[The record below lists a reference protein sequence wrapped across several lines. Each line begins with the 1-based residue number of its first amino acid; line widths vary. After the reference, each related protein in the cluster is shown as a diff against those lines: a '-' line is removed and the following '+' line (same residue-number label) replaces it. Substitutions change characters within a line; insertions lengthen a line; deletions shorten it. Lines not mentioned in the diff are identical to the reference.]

1 MFRELVFPKSLI
13 RAEETD
19 RYGRFIFGP
28 LERGYGATV
37 GNSIRRVL
45 LSSIPGASI
54 IAVRIDGVLHEF
66 STIPGVMEDVPEI
79 ILNLKKI
86 RFRFDVP
93 EEESATVYLRA
104 EGARE
109 VKAADLE
116 LPATLSLLTP
126 EVHIATL
133 TREDARLYME
143 ITVARGRGYVPSE
156 ELPNREVFPQGTIFV
171 DGVFSPIL
179 RANFTVENV
188 RVGAQT
194 DFEQV
199 ILEVWT
205 DGSVKPGE
213 AVLQATDIL
222 LNVFERMKTLEGIET
237 QPRKLTFEEK
247 EELQAILTRPLSYL
261 ELSKRTE
268 STLKEAGIEFIAQ
281 LVALTPKEALAIRN
295 FGEKSLEEVQTKLAE
310 KGLSLGMDVE
320 EILGSNWQER
330 LVHETQESG

>member
-1 MFRELVFPKSLI
+1 MLRELLFPKSLVKV
-13 RAEETD
+13 EETD
-19 RYGRFIFGP
+19 RYGRFVFGP

-37 GNSIRRVL
+37 GNPLRRVL

-66 STIPGVMEDVPEI
+66 STVPGVMEDVPEI
-79 ILNLKKI
+79 ILNLKKV

-93 EEESATVYLRA
+93 EEESALVYLRA

-109 VKAADLE
+109 VKASDLE
-116 LPATLSLLTP
+116 VPDTLTLLTP
-126 EVHIATL
+126 DVHIATL
-133 TREDARLYME
+133 TKEDARLYME
-143 ITVARGRGYVPSE
+143 ITVARGRGYVPAE
-156 ELPNREVFPQGTIFV
+156 DLPNRDAFPQGTIFV
-171 DGVFSPIL
+171 DGVFSPVL

-199 ILEVWT
+199 VLEVWT
-205 DGSVKPGE
+205 DGSVKPEE
-213 AVLQATDIL
+213 AVLQAADIL
-222 LNVFERMKTLEGIET
+222 VQVFQKAQTIEGIEA

-247 EELQAILTRPLSYL
+247 EGLQAILTKPISYL

-268 STLKEAGIEFIAQ
+268 STLKDAGIETVAH

-295 FGEKSLEEVQTKLAE
+295 FGEKSLEEVETKLAE

-320 EILGSNWQER
+320 EILGPNWQER
-330 LVHETQESG
+330 LIHETQESG